1 MKKVIKTVLVLLA
14 VVGMLLC
21 LCGCTGLENM
31 RKNQAFSGENGE
43 ILWNGA
49 VYKALPESEYLFVD
63 TGDFDDTVYLTEP
76 DVPVLLSVFSEM
88 WLYPSGDNTF
98 LEEPESGIYYCREDQ
113 YENMLSRIQGGFI
126 LDVVCYSY
134 YTGAGTQYH
143 TLTNEQVEALEFVA
157 RNTEPTV
164 LGDGMYLESDEIV
177 GLQVCSKDMLFQRD
191 YASISVSG
199 NAYYLY
205 WYAEG
210 QEQLFAV
217 PEEYRAVFAE
227 IVETC
232 LEKENEAWA
241 YEEW

>member
-1 MKKVIKTVLVLLA
+1 MKKIIKTVLVLLTVA
-14 VVGMLLC
+14 GVLLC
-21 LCGCTGLENM
+21 LCGCDALEDM
-31 RKNQAFSGENGE
+31 RERQAFPGDNGE

-49 VYKALPESEYLFVD
+49 VYKALPESACLYVETD
-63 TGDFDDTVYLTEP
+63 NTVYLTEP
-76 DVPVLLSVFSEM
+76 DVPVLLSIFSETP
-88 WLYPSGDNTF
+88 LYASADNAF
-98 LEEPESGIYYCREDQ
+98 LESYQTGTYYCREDQ
-113 YENMLSRIQGGFI
+113 YEKMLSRIQGGVI

-134 YTGAGTQYH
+134 YTQTGWQYH
-143 TLTNEQVEALEFVA
+143 TLTKEQVEALEFVV

-164 LGDGMYLESDEIV
+164 LGDGMYLGNEQFVD
-177 GLQVCSKDMLFQRD
+177 LQVCSKDMLFQRD
-191 YASISVSG
+191 YAGISVSG

-232 LEKENEAWA
+232 MEKEDEAWA
-241 YEEW
+241 YEE